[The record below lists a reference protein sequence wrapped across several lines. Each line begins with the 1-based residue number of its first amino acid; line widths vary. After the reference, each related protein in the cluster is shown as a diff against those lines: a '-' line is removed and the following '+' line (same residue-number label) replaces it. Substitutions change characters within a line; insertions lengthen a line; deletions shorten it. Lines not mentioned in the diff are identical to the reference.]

1 MTGSVSAQGRDDT
14 IGDTNDV
21 KDIPVLCAETL
32 QVPGMQMADKDKGV
46 HFHPGVFPITV
57 IHGIRSDLVGWQL
70 PREMTLGH
78 RIPTVEHNP
87 ASDKLEESTGRVS
100 IHEVPSITPV
110 DSGIADQAC
119 RKQEFPT
126 FGDPL

>member
-1 MTGSVSAQGRDDT
+1 MSAKGSNDA

-21 KDIPVLCAETL
+21 KDIPVLSTEAL

-57 IHGIRSDLVGWQL
+57 IHGVPTDLVGWQL

-87 ASDKLEESTGRVS
+87 ASDKLRESMVGVG

-110 DSGIADQAC
+110 DSGIADQTS
-119 RKQEFPT
+119 REQEFPA
-126 FGDPL
+126 FGDSL